1 MKNNEAPTQGKNGTS
16 KAGKTPP
23 SKRGMRTRS
32 RILEAALVVF
42 EREGLVEATMQS
54 IGKEAGLSSGS
65 VYRYFADKSEIF
77 AFLLGQLKK
86 EIHEEASFPVDE
98 HGKLVVR
105 AAVLHYFELYRQH
118 SSLYRVWWESL
129 EPPGE
134 FSEAWV
140 ETHDTYRREFAKAFK
155 QGEAQGVT
163 APGLDLG
170 LAAEL
175 AVLLFERP
183 TFTRLVLGWDEDTD
197 DDQTAALIEALLG
210 SGFGPQVL
218 SDDAS

>member
-1 MKNNEAPTQGKNGTS
+1 
-16 KAGKTPP
+16 
-23 SKRGMRTRS
+23 MRTRS
-32 RILEAALVVF
+32 RILDAALVVF
-42 EREGLVEATMQS
+42 EREGLVEATMQA

-77 AFLLGQLKK
+77 AFLLGEMTK
-86 EIHEEASFPVDE
+86 ELHDEASFPVDDN
-98 HGKLVVR
+98 GKLVVR
-105 AAVLHYFELYRQH
+105 DAVLHYFELYRKH

-129 EPPGE
+129 EPPSE

-140 ETHDTYRREFAKAFK
+140 ETHKTYRRELSKAFE
-155 QGEAQGVT
+155 QGKAQGVT
-163 APGLDLG
+163 VPGLDIG

-197 DDQTAALIEALLG
+197 DDQTGALIETLLG

-218 SDDAS
+218 SDDGS